1 MILNT
6 YFLKKFPKTNKNTPL
21 KNKENLQKLEYDN
34 EINKSISSKK
44 FVNKFEE
51 DYFTQEKKEKEK
63 TEKEKQ
69 MKFKTELCNFYEI
82 NGRCKF
88 GEACIFAHGKEN
100 LRENQCKK
108 SGYKKRLCVNFFDK
122 GLCMYGNRCQFSHN
136 LNKFEKEKKDNE
148 KNNFSYK
155 NFFLDLNYKIAIDI
169 RKELKKIKGRPRLSV
184 FKKIVKVK
192 KIIYKKSNNY
202 VDDIIKKKKEKK

>member
-1 MILNT
+1 MISNT
-6 YFLKKFPKTNKNTPL
+6 YFLKKFPKTNKNTPFQNK
-21 KNKENLQKLEYDN
+21 KNIQKLESDN

-44 FVNKFEE
+44 FINKFEE
-51 DYFTQEKKEKEK
+51 DYFTKEKKEKEK
-63 TEKEKQ
+63 TEKENQ
-69 MKFKTELCNFYEI
+69 MKFKTELCKFYEI

-108 SGYKKRLCVNFFDK
+108 SGYKKRLCLNFFDK

-169 RKELKKIKGRPRLSV
+169 KKELKKIKGRPRLSV

-192 KIIYKKSNNY
+192 KIIYEKSNNY

>member
-6 YFLKKFPKTNKNTPL
+6 YFLKKFPKTNKNTPI

-34 EINKSISSKK
+34 EINKSTSSKK

-63 TEKEKQ
+63 TEKENQ
-69 MKFKTELCNFYEI
+69 MKYKTELCKFYEI

-88 GEACIFAHGKEN
+88 GEACIFAHGREN

-108 SGYKKRLCVNFFDK
+108 SGYKKRPCVNFFDK
-122 GLCMYGNRCQFSHN
+122 GYCMYGNRCQFSHN
-136 LNKFEKEKKDNE
+136 LNKFDNDKKDNE

-155 NFFLDLNYKIAIDI
+155 NFFLGLNDKIHSDI
-169 RKELKKIKGRPRLSV
+169 KKELKKVKGRPRLSV
-184 FKKIVKVK
+184 FKKFVKVK
-192 KIIYKKSNNY
+192 KVIYEKGKNY